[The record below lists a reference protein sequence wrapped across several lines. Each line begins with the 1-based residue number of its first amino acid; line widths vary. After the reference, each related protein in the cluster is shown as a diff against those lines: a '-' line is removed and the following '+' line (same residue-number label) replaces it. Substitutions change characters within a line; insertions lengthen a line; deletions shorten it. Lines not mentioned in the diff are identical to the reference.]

1 VGIVSPSLLK
11 AHIKKRKTGPNP
23 LIGTALVVSGV
34 ILAVGLWRCLVA
46 ADFCSPTAF
55 LLTADQQGFLHYRQ
69 GDYSEAAQR
78 FGDLAWRAA
87 ALYRAGEFKA
97 AAGIYAG
104 TDTAEGAY
112 NHGNALV
119 LQGLYGEAV
128 DRYDRALSLRPGWTA
143 AEANRRLAAAR
154 AERLKKEG
162 EDMTG
167 GMLGADEIRFEK
179 RESSGGQTEEAGDSE
194 VQSAEALRAVW
205 LRQVQTRPADFL
217 RAKFAYQQAMQRKTP

>member
-1 VGIVSPSLLK
+1 MSLSLTR
-11 AHIKKRKTGPNP
+11 AHIKKRSPGPKP
-23 LIGTALVVSGV
+23 LIGAALVASGL

-46 ADFCSPTAF
+46 AEACSPTAF

-69 GDYSEAAQR
+69 GDYPEAAER
-78 FGDLAWRAA
+78 FGNPAWRAA
-87 ALYRAGEFKA
+87 ALYRAGQFKA

-167 GMLGADEIRFEK
+167 GMLGADEISFEK
-179 RESSGGQTEEAGDSE
+179 RANSGGQTEEAGDGA

-217 RAKFAYQQAMQRKTP
+217 RAKFAYQRALQGKTP